1 MNESLGGSFE
11 GIGIQFNVQNDTLLV
26 IQPVTGGPSE
36 RVGILAG
43 DRIVAVNDSAIAG
56 VKMARDEIV
65 RRLRGPKGSKVKL
78 TIVRRG
84 IKDKL
89 TFTVVRDKIPVKT
102 LDASYMVRPGLGYV
116 RIGSFGATT
125 YKEFM
130 EAVKALQKQGMVDLV
145 LDLQDNGGGYMIAAV
160 QIANEFL
167 SKGDLIVYTD
177 GRRVPRNEYRAQG
190 NGTLQNGRV
199 VVLVNEFS
207 ASAAEIVTGAIQ
219 DHDRGLVVGRRSF
232 GKGLVQRPVD
242 FSDGSMMRITIAHYF
257 TPSGRC
263 IQKPYKKG
271 DLKGYEQELD
281 TRYKHGELYSADS
294 IHFADSLK
302 FQTLRRHRTVY
313 GGGGIMPDY
322 FVPLDTTQYTR
333 LHRQLA
339 AKGIIIKVNL
349 KYVDNHR
356 KQLRRQYPSFQTFLN
371 NFQVP
376 QSVIDEVMAEGKKEK
391 VEPKDDDELKKT
403 LPQLCAQLKALVARD
418 LWDMS
423 EYFQII
429 NQQNHIVEKAIE
441 VMGDE
446 QAWK

>member
-1 MNESLGGSFE
+1 
-11 GIGIQFNVQNDTLLV
+11 
-26 IQPVTGGPSE
+26 
-36 RVGILAG
+36 
-43 DRIVAVNDSAIAG
+43 
-56 VKMARDEIV
+56 
-65 RRLRGPKGSKVKL
+65 
-78 TIVRRG
+78 
-84 IKDKL
+84 
-89 TFTVVRDKIPVKT
+89 
-102 LDASYMVRPGLGYV
+102 
-116 RIGSFGATT
+116 
-125 YKEFM
+125 
-130 EAVKALQKQGMVDLV
+130 
-145 LDLQDNGGGYMIAAV
+145 
-160 QIANEFL
+160 
-167 SKGDLIVYTD
+167 
-177 GRRVPRNEYRAQG
+177 
-190 NGTLQNGRV
+190 
-199 VVLVNEFS
+199 
-207 ASAAEIVTGAIQ
+207 
-219 DHDRGLVVGRRSF
+219 
-232 GKGLVQRPVD
+232 
-242 FSDGSMMRITIAHYF
+242 
-257 TPSGRC
+257 
-263 IQKPYKKG
+263 
-271 DLKGYEQELD
+271 
-281 TRYKHGELYSADS
+281 
-294 IHFADSLK
+294 
-302 FQTLRRHRTVY
+302 
-313 GGGGIMPDY
+313 MPDF